1 MTTVLLFR
9 FSALG
14 DVAMTVPALYD
25 ACLANPSTRF
35 VMVTQGAG
43 SRLFAERPANLE
55 VVAVNLRQYPGPA
68 GMLRLWRRLRREW
81 EPDMVLDLHDVLR
94 TKLLRLFA
102 RLSGL
107 RVRSIHKGRAG
118 KRALTRAHHKIL
130 VPQKSGHERYR
141 DVLRRAGISAPERFA
156 GFRFAAMPEAL
167 RLPAGRKRLAV
178 APFAQH
184 AGKIYPPELTEKVVA
199 AISAMPGWEV
209 VLFGGGDK
217 EMAVFER
224 WTARYDGVVT
234 AAELIGRAGDLAPL
248 RSPMEA
254 EMAIMSGCE
263 AMLSMDSAN
272 MHLASLAGTRTVS
285 IWGATHPYTGFMG
298 WRQREEDAVQLP
310 MACRPC
316 SVFGNRPCRLGA
328 ERRGPDDCPCLSQ
341 IPPAM
346 VIDRILK
353 Q

>member
-1 MTTVLLFR
+1 MTTALLFR

-25 ACLANPSTRF
+25 ACRANPAVRF

-43 SRLFAERPANLE
+43 ARLFAERPENLE
-55 VVAVNLRQYPGPA
+55 VVAVDLRQYPGPA

-81 EPDMVLDLHDVLR
+81 EPDTVLDLHDVLR
-94 TKLLRLFA
+94 TKMLRLFA
-102 RLSGL
+102 RLAGL
-107 RVRSIHKGRAG
+107 RVERIRKGRAG
-118 KRALTRAHHKIL
+118 KRALTRASHKIL

-141 DVLRRAGISAPERFA
+141 DVFRRAGIEAPESFG
-156 GFRFAAMPEAL
+156 GFRFASMPEAL
-167 RLPAGRKRLAV
+167 RRPAGRRRLAV

-184 AGKIYPPELTEKVVA
+184 AGKIYPPELTEQVVA
-199 AISAMPGWEV
+199 AFSSMPGWEV
-209 VLFGGGDK
+209 VLFGGGEK
-217 EMAVFER
+217 EMETFAR

-234 AAELIGRAGDLAPL
+234 AAELIRRAGTLAPL
-248 RSPMEA
+248 GSPMEA

-298 WRQREEDAVQLP
+298 WRQSEDDAVQLP

-316 SVFGNRPCRLGA
+316 SVFGNKPCRLGS
-328 ERRGPDDCPCLSQ
+328 ERRTPTDCPCLSQ
-341 IPPAM
+341 IPPRM

-353 Q
+353 K